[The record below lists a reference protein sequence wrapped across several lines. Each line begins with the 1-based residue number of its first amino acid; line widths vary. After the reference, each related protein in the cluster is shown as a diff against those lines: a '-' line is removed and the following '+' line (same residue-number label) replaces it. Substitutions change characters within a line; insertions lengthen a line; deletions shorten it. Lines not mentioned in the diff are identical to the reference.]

1 MSTAPAPL
9 LEFRT
14 VTRTWRAGILGA
26 TREVTALS
34 RVSFALQRG
43 EVLAVTGAAGAG
55 KSTLLLLAA
64 AQTAPTDGTVRWC
77 GVHDASLAR
86 PQLIGARPWEY
97 NFLTVRQ
104 AIAFQADVLALR
116 DAGLPKP
123 TRFVPLMKE
132 VGLRGMSK
140 VRLGQLSAIDQ
151 LRVVVAQALLAE
163 PRLICCE
170 EPMGFLG
177 PSERLEAVRLL
188 RMLADRGIALLIATR
203 EENTMALLGVA
214 DRSLHLV
221 EGRVASNEKSTR
233 TVLELAVPHAEEAAA
248 RLAVRLPSMTRR
260 GRRLR
265 VPLVHTTPEAVL
277 AACRDAGVTV
287 RASRVAEERLQR
299 APVLATGGGAP
310 LPPREGSP

>member
-1 MSTAPAPL
+1 VSTSSAPI

-26 TREVTALS
+26 TSEVTALQ
-34 RVSFALQRG
+34 RVSFSMRRG
-43 EVLAVTGAAGAG
+43 EVIAITGAAGAG

-64 AQTAPTDGTVRWC
+64 AQVAPTDGTVRWC

-86 PQLIGARPWEY
+86 PQLIGPRPWEY

-116 DAGLPKP
+116 DSTLPRP
-123 TRFVPLMKE
+123 TRFVPLMKD

-170 EPMGFLG
+170 EPMGFCG
-177 PSERLEAVRLL
+177 PKERLEAVRLL
-188 RMLADRGIALLIATR
+188 RMVADRGIALLIATR

-214 DRSLHLV
+214 DRSIHLAQ
-221 EGRVASNEKSTR
+221 GRVTSNEKSTR
-233 TVLELAVPHAEEAAA
+233 SVLELAVVHAEDAAA
-248 RLAVRLPSMTRR
+248 RLAARLPSMTRR

-265 VPLVHTTPEAVL
+265 VPLAHTTPEAVL

-287 RASRVAEERLQR
+287 RASRVAEERLSAHLGHFAR
-299 APVLATGGGAP
+299 AGAP
-310 LPPREGSP
+310 LPPREGRP